1 MDINSLMW
9 QLKSGLVSETS
20 VPNSYLLIPE
30 IAAVVLQYNWHIGPQ
45 TMPGWTTLI
54 KYINYSS

>member
-1 MDINSLMW
+1 MDVNSILW
-9 QLKSGLVSETS
+9 QLKSGIISETA
-20 VPNSYLLIPE
+20 VPNSYITIPE
-30 IAAVVLQYNWHIGPQ
+30 IASAIIQYKWYVGPQ